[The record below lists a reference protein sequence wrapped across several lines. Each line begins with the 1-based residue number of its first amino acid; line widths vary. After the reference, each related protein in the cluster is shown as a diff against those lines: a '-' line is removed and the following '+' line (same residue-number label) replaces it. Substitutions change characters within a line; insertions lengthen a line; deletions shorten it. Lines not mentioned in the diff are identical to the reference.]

1 MRRLLTVELDR
12 LRWRRA
18 VVVLL
23 AAAVLVP
30 TLIWLSQAW
39 NTRPLSDADL
49 ADAQAQAAKDASAA
63 WVQRDLARCERNPER
78 FGGPGTTPE
87 ACAEMIVPR
96 AENYLWREP
105 LQVASIRENDAV
117 AVVTMLAGLL
127 FLIGTTFVGH
137 DWNTGS
143 ISNQLL
149 FEPRRLRV
157 WGAKALAVLGLGL
170 AVSGLVLAA
179 FWGATALLA
188 DQRGIAT
195 SGEAWAA
202 ALGSAARGVV
212 LSALAGFLG
221 FSLTML
227 FRSTVATLAVGFA
240 VFAGGSLVVL
250 GIFGDGAMRWLMPTN
265 AMAVLLDGFEFYAY
279 TPACEAAQTT
289 MGQMTMEQGVVD
301 PCIQHLSLQAGAA
314 YLLVVLA
321 VVTALSLW
329 SFRRRDLP

>member
-1 MRRLLTVELDR
+1 MRRLLTVEADR

-18 VVVLL
+18 VVVLVT
-23 AAAVLVP
+23 AAVVVP
-30 TLIWLSQAW
+30 ALIWLSQAW
-39 NTRPLSDADL
+39 NTRPLSDADM
-49 ADAQAQAAKDASAA
+49 ADARAQAARDASAP
-63 WVQRDLARCERNPER
+63 WVQRDLERCERNPGR
-78 FGGPGTTPE
+78 FGDPEMTSE

-96 AENYLWREP
+96 AESYLWREP
-105 LQVASIRENDAV
+105 LQVESIRENDAV
-117 AVVTMLAGLL
+117 AVVTVLAGLM
-127 FLIGTTFVGH
+127 FLVGTTFVGH

-157 WGAKALAVLGLGL
+157 WGAKALAVVGLGL
-170 AVSGLVLAA
+170 AVSALVLAA

-188 DQRGIAT
+188 EQRGIAT
-195 SGEAWAA
+195 SGGAWSASLA
-202 ALGSAARGVV
+202 SAARGTV
-212 LSALAGFLG
+212 LAALAGFLG
-221 FSLTML
+221 FGLTML

-265 AMAVLLDGFEFYAY
+265 AMAVLLDGVDFYAY
-279 TPACEAAQTT
+279 TPACEASQQ
-289 MGQMTMEQGVVD
+289 MGRPMGHQGLAD
-301 PCIQHLSLQAGAA
+301 PCMQHVSLQAGTT

-321 VVTALSLW
+321 LVTALSVW